1 MAEKPSLKKKLLPL
15 LLTAFVILADQLTKA
30 LVVKYIPL
38 YSPFNENSIIPL
50 LGDFVRL
57 IHVRNKAV
65 AFSIGSSLPL
75 ETRRILFSF
84 IPLAIIA
91 FVFVLYFRHNEFT
104 GLQRWAIC
112 GIIGGGLGN
121 LIDRFFRPAGVVD
134 FIDCYF
140 FGLFGLERWP
150 TFNVADSAV
159 VVCGIL
165 FVLTFIVQAK
175 NESPDTTRQKEASL

>member
-38 YSPFNENSIIPL
+38 YSLFNENSIIPL

-112 GIIGGGLGN
+112 GIIGGLAQGAYLDQTFAV
-121 LIDRFFRPAGVVD
+121 LYLTVVQMSKT
-134 FIDCYF
+134 I
-140 FGLFGLERWP
+140 LTML
-150 TFNVADSAV
+150 
-159 VVCGIL
+159 GIL
-165 FVLTFIVQAK
+165 GLAK
-175 NESPDTTRQKEASL
+175 IMTYSGMISSGVSSAAGGSFLSAGDSTR